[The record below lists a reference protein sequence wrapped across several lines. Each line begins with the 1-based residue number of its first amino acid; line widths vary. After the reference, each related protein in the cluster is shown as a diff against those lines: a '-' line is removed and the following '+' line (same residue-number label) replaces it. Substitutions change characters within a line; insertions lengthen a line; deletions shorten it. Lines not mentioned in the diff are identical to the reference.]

1 MDLNYQ
7 ENNWPTPQ
15 QQDHCKTTKNFSSEW
30 IFRSLENIDPK
41 GSKWNERAR
50 YPLKPKTNK
59 EYTKQKNTKKI
70 NNFQHLILQTL
81 VFFFLIFGLTR
92 QAPQKPWSLESYN
105 MIKTLFAN
113 AHDHSKSDY
122 VHFLYYR

>member
-59 EYTKQKNTKKI
+59 EYTKQKKYKKDKQLSAF
-70 NNFQHLILQTL
+70 NLTNFGIFLFDIWSYQTSPSKAM
-81 VFFFLIFGLTR
+81 IFR
-92 QAPQKPWSLESYN
+92 
-105 MIKTLFAN
+105 II
-113 AHDHSKSDY
+113 
-122 VHFLYYR
+122 